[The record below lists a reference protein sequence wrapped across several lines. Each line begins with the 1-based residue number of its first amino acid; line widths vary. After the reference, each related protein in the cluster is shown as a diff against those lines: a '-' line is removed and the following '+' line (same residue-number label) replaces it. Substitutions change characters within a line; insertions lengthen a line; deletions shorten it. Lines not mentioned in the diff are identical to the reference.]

1 MDGAHPPRGGC
12 YAAAMRFTRLCALA
26 WLGFGACG
34 GDDAVTPPDDGSIYV
49 DGGGGDDAGAAI
61 DAAPTGGCGT
71 PQATGVQNG
80 TITVAGTPRTY
91 VLSVPAG
98 YDPDRPTPL
107 IFAWHGRTGTAA
119 NARAYFG
126 IEAAS
131 GGGAIVVY
139 PQGLPVTADPNDT
152 GWELT
157 ANGRDIAFYDALSA
171 QLRATYCVGA
181 AYSMGH
187 SFGGYMS
194 NAVACFRGGTDPGE
208 VRAIAPVAGGGPF
221 GACPGDPVSA
231 TVIHGSNDTVVPIAQ
246 GEGSRDHW
254 RSAAGCA
261 TTSTP
266 IAPAPCVAYD
276 GCAGG
281 RTVRWCQHADTQFSG
296 HGWPS
301 FAASAAWALFQA
313 TP

>member
-1 MDGAHPPRGGC
+1 
-12 YAAAMRFTRLCALA
+12 MRFARLCALLS
-26 WLGFGACG
+26 LGVVACG
-34 GDDAVTPPDDGSIYV
+34 GDPATPADDGGPDDDAVGQV
-49 DGGGGDDAGAAI
+49 DAAPV

-71 PQATGVQNG
+71 SQPTGVQNG
-80 TITVAGTPRTY
+80 TITVGGAARTY

-98 YDPDRPTPL
+98 YDPGRPTPL

-119 NARAYFG
+119 GARSYFG

-131 GGGAIVVY
+131 GGAAIVVY
-139 PQGLPVTADPNDT
+139 PQGLPVSADPNDT

-157 ANGRDIAFYDALSA
+157 ANGRDLALYDALSA
-171 QLRATYCVGA
+171 QLRATYCVGSV
-181 AYSMGH
+181 YSMGH

-194 NAVACFRGGTDPGE
+194 NALACYRGGTAPGQ

-231 TVIHGSNDTVVPIAQ
+231 TVMHGTNDAVVPLAQ
-246 GEGSRDHW
+246 GEGSREHW
-254 RSAAGCA
+254 RTAAGCA
-261 TTSTP
+261 ATSQP

-276 GCAGG
+276 GCTAG
-281 RTVRWCQHADTQFSG
+281 RTVRWCQHADTQASG
-296 HGWPS
+296 HGWPR
-301 FAASAAWALFQA
+301 FAAAAAWAGFQA